1 MGKSYRIRTDVG
13 VDKNISFQ
21 LEQDFEFLEILSL
34 QISQNDVYTRNCADY
49 GVVVGR
55 IIANGGLGIPNVKVS
70 IFVPITETD
79 SLNDDIVEIYPFSQ
93 PNDRDTNGIRFNL
106 LPSIPSYGKHAVVGT
121 FPTRDEV
128 LKDPTVISVYD
139 KYYKYTVKTNESGD
153 YMILGVPLGQQTIVM
168 DLDLSDIGEFSLTPQ
183 DLIRMGRATEAQVA
197 GDRFNTST
205 NLESL
210 PQIISLTKSFEVNP
224 FWGDPSLCQAE
235 VNRVDFDLREES
247 NIDIE
252 PTAIFIGSMFSSP
265 DEFRI
270 GSPSSRTDG
279 PPSTLGRGCK
289 PKDNTGSLCTN
300 ISGPGQILAVRQTIN
315 QDSNGRPILEEYRL
329 ENSGNVIDGDGAWV
343 VEVPMNLDY
352 ITTSEDGTRIFSN
365 DPSIGIPTK
374 GKYRFKIKWQ
384 QSPNSTEQIRR
395 PYFLVPNIREYGW
408 QVSNIDP
415 IYNSNPLLFK
425 DLKSSYYFG
434 LDWSGYTDAGTI
446 SVEDEKLSNAI
457 NCIDTFY
464 EFQYNKVFTVSG
476 LIDQYKRGN
485 GRSKFIGIKDID
497 DNGCINVNNKF
508 PVNEAVKNF
517 DVIYFLF
524 GIIFQIFQII
534 FPPILV
540 IYHIIAFLWNNLAVP
555 ITIALIAI
563 SSFLSYTFFTLSAA
577 LMALFGAGLL
587 FIAPAIFFAGLA
599 ITFTILFKRITK
611 FKFGAFN
618 LSMLTYP
625 ECQGC
630 DCKPGDT
637 ISGDSEGGGTSL
649 LSPLAN
655 PALYYQNISEGYLRF
670 LNTEGGDEDG
680 EPSEDN
686 RGVQSLLLSEAVG
699 SRIFNTQKLGSYKST
714 ESQELKLPDAN
725 NDKYFAYG
733 TSLPM
738 AQRINQ
744 FNSRKKY
751 FDGLNKISVSFDNPS
766 NTTVSH
772 YDNTLSILSQ
782 APFESGTLISFV
794 NPENSFDKNYKFSS
808 NTQSDTGISGSTLLP
823 NGGQVVIKYA
833 TTQTTEVSQT
843 YNLSSGS
850 TETNYNYPADIE
862 YYQVVTAITVSDAF
876 NMIAQSGCSSC
887 RVYTL
892 KCDDSTTGQLFA
904 YFSYQSCDG
913 TIQTDNLTN
922 FYDDTAQD
930 WIGETLEVCACA
942 TPILDSGDGSV
953 VFVGPTCQVQPT
965 YNSFLKLL
973 NSSVS
978 VNYARKEGLSW
989 DLYNTS
995 YQPRKTYDG
1004 FENQYIL
1011 ILQRG
1016 VDPYSPLYKNKYGIG
1031 KILGYNNEND
1041 VTIVINSRLNIPI
1054 QKLNT
1059 NTISIQ
1065 NHNSQINIFYE
1076 SNFFRAGSGYS
1087 AFTTSNVG
1095 YYSGLDANTN
1105 WQNFESN
1112 NNRTLKSYG
1121 VDNYFNFPN
1130 NSNVKLTTSKDV
1142 NGFFDTQV
1150 NDGKYDSLEDIS
1162 GLDFYWLDVQGGT
1175 FGTAGRKPSLV
1186 ESNYI
1191 SVSLYPEFES
1201 SPLLLSNKN
1210 LNVLRTDRLPSSDF
1224 LEGSKWNGIVPVLQ
1238 QNLGF
1243 TIYEITTQYQEDF
1256 TTIAYGTGS
1265 DVVTPDINDL
1275 PGSLNVLETFSC
1287 PNMVSV
1293 SCYSGDGKT
1302 FGVKKDCQ
1310 NNDIVFDG
1318 CYRFMTKP
1326 LVGLAKDL
1334 LQFGEYG
1341 IRYRFFYALCR
1352 GVVSQTFTNNW
1363 VNGTL
1368 YMPPI
1373 QVRSIFDGNNVVRK
1387 TIYCKEFVFY
1397 NDDSNNYYMRSSPYS
1412 PSSVKGF
1419 IGKRQTPDAGKINDL
1434 NLLFPTTIMNLGP
1447 KSDIYSEISLDPT
1460 YKGFVINK
1468 LNPSSYGDTSDI
1480 LSFFII
1486 SRIINNGFI
1495 QLLLQ
1500 RVSLLGGVFTNNNI
1514 VNILF
1519 SREERRIDGDVAQ
1532 LLSIN
1537 SEQGVIKFS
1546 ADAYESYGDVDDP
1559 VQLLGNNT
1567 SGPVVGIF
1575 FSSTTEDLQ
1584 VKDFLTP
1591 GKINF
1596 RPSNVSSAV
1605 QYSYGIKSQEVP
1617 FYQWESNPPRRPFI
1631 TYLFPRLVNPTIFG
1645 SEENNWAT
1653 DTNDIFARKYQS
1665 LDRTNINS
1673 PTYFIGSNTQGDD
1686 RRARGY
1692 IYMEDNQGVITPN
1705 VGNWK
1710 NKFLVGAPYHFY
1722 FGLKTGLS
1730 SLDKFK
1736 QIYLSDE

>member
-55 IIANGGLGIPNVKVS
+55 VIANGGLGIPNVKVS

-79 SLNDDIVEIYPFSQ
+79 AINEEIVAVYPYTQ

-106 LPSIPSYGKHAVVGT
+106 LPSVPSYTKHAVVGT
-121 FPTRDEV
+121 FPTREEV
-128 LKDPTVISVYD
+128 LKDPTLVSVYD
-139 KYYKYTVKTNESGD
+139 RYYKYTVKTNESGD
-153 YMILGVPLGQQTIVM
+153 YMIFGVPLGQQTIVM

-210 PQIISLTKSFEVNP
+210 PQIVSLTKTFEVNP

-235 VNRVDFDLREES
+235 VNRVDFDLREEA

-252 PTAIFIGSMFSSP
+252 PTAIFMGSMFSSP
-265 DEFRI
+265 DEYRI
-270 GSPSSRTDG
+270 GAPSSRTDG

-300 ISGPGQILAVRQTIN
+300 IAGPGQILAVRQTIN
-315 QDSNGRPILEEYRL
+315 QDSEGRPILEEYRI
-329 ENSGNVIDGDGAWV
+329 ENSGNVIDGDGTWV

-365 DPSIGIPTK
+365 DPSVGIPTK

-395 PYFLVPNIREYGW
+395 PYYLVPNIREYGW
-408 QVSNIDP
+408 QISTIDP

-434 LDWSGYTDAGTI
+434 IDWSGYTDASTTSI
-446 SVEDEKLSNAI
+446 ENEKLFNAI

-464 EFQYNKVFTVSG
+464 ELEYNKVFTVSS
-476 LIDQYKRGN
+476 LIDQYKRGD
-485 GRSKFIGIKDID
+485 GRSKFIGVKDID

-508 PVNEAVKNF
+508 PVNDAVKNF
-517 DVIYFLF
+517 DVLYFLF
-524 GIIFQIFQII
+524 SIIFQLFQLV
-534 FPPILV
+534 FPPLLV

-555 ITIALIAI
+555 ITIALIGLL
-563 SSFLSYTFFTLSAA
+563 SFLSYAFFVAA
-577 LMALFGAGLL
+577 FIFPPPSLIFLGLGALA
-587 FIAPAIFFAGLA
+587 ASLA
-599 ITFTILFKRITK
+599 ITFTVKFRSITR

-618 LSMLTYP
+618 LPMLTYP

-637 ISGDSEGGGTSL
+637 IAGDSEGGGTSL

-655 PALYYQNISEGYLRF
+655 PALYYENISEGYLKF
-670 LNTEGGDEDG
+670 LNVEGGDEDG
-680 EPSEDN
+680 QPSEDN
-686 RGVQSLLLSEAVG
+686 RAVQSLALSEAVG
-699 SRIFNTQKLGSYKST
+699 SRIVRSQKLGQYKST
-714 ESQELKLPDAN
+714 ESTELRLPDAK

-738 AQRINQ
+738 AQRVNQ

-751 FDGLNKISVSFDNPS
+751 FDGLNRISVSFDNPS
-766 NTTVSH
+766 NATVKH
-772 YDNTLSILSQ
+772 YDNTLTVLSQ
-782 APFESGTLISFV
+782 SPFEAGTLLSFV
-794 NPENSFDKNYKFSS
+794 NPENSTDKNYTFSS
-808 NTQSDTGISGSTLLP
+808 NTQSETGISGTTLQP
-823 NGGQVVIKYA
+823 GVGSITIKYA
-833 TTQTTEVSQT
+833 TSQTTESTQI
-843 YNLSSGS
+843 YQLSSGS
-850 TETNYNYPADIE
+850 TQNNYNFPADIE

-876 NMIAQSGCSSC
+876 NLIAQPGCSSC
-887 RVYTL
+887 RKYVV
-892 KCDDSTTGQLFA
+892 KCDDSTIGQLFA
-904 YFSYQSCDG
+904 YFSYQACNG
-913 TIQTDNLTN
+913 TTQYVNLTN
-922 FYDDTAQD
+922 VYDTTAQE
-930 WIGETLEVCACA
+930 WVGETMEVCACA
-942 TPILDSGDGSV
+942 LPTLDSGDGTVS
-953 VFVGPTCQVQPT
+953 FVGATCQLQPT

-978 VNYARKEGLSW
+978 VSYARKQGLTW
-989 DLYNTS
+989 DLYGTS
-995 YQPRKTYDG
+995 YQPRTTYEG

-1016 VDPYSPLYKNKYGIG
+1016 VDPYSPLYQNKYGIG
-1031 KILGYNNEND
+1031 KILGFASEDD
-1041 VTIVINSRLNIPI
+1041 VTVTINSRINIPI
-1054 QKLNT
+1054 QKLPSGGMSVQDH
-1059 NTISIQ
+1059 TIQ
-1065 NHNSQINIFYE
+1065 ANYFYP
-1076 SNFFRAGSGYS
+1076 SKFFEPGTTYS

-1095 YYSGLDANTN
+1095 YYSGLDSNTN
-1105 WQNFESN
+1105 WQNFENSG
-1112 NNRTLKSYG
+1112 NRTLQSYG
-1121 VDNYFNFPN
+1121 VNKYFNYPS
-1130 NSNVKLTTSKDV
+1130 NSSVTLTTSKNV
-1142 NGFFDTQV
+1142 NGFFDSQI
-1150 NDGKYDSLEDIS
+1150 NDGKYDSLEDVS

-1175 FGTAGRKPSLV
+1175 FGQSGRKPSLV
-1186 ESNYI
+1186 ESNYV
-1191 SVSLYPEFES
+1191 SVSLLPQFQTT
-1201 SPLLLSNKN
+1201 PLNISDKT
-1210 LNVLRTDRLPSSDF
+1210 LNVMRTDRLPSSDF
-1224 LEGSKWNGIVPVLQ
+1224 LEGTKWNGIVPVLQ

-1256 TTIAYGTGS
+1256 STIAYGTGS
-1265 DVVTPDINDL
+1265 DVVTPDTSDI
-1275 PGSLNVLETFSC
+1275 PGNLNVLETFSC
-1287 PNMVSV
+1287 SNMVSID
-1293 SCYSGDGKT
+1293 CYSGNGKT
-1302 FGVKKDCQ
+1302 FGVKTDCQ
-1310 NNDIVFDG
+1310 NNDIVYNG

-1326 LVGLAKDL
+1326 LVGLPKDL
-1334 LQFGEYG
+1334 QGFGEYG

-1363 VNGTL
+1363 INGTM
-1368 YMPPI
+1368 YTPPI
-1373 QVRSIFDGNNVVRK
+1373 QVRSIYDGNNEVKK
-1387 TIYCKEFVFY
+1387 TIYCKEFVFF
-1397 NDDSNNYYMRSSPYS
+1397 NDDSNNYYMRSSPYN
-1412 PSSVKGF
+1412 PNSSKGF
-1419 IGKRQTPDAGKINDL
+1419 IGKRQTPNAGKINDL

-1460 YKGFVINK
+1460 YKGFVMNK

-1480 LSFFII
+1480 LTFFVI
-1486 SRIINNGFI
+1486 SRITNNLFI
-1495 QLLLQ
+1495 QLLSQ
-1500 RVSLLGGVFTNNNI
+1500 RTSGIGAISVFTNNNI
-1514 VNILF
+1514 INILF
-1519 SREERRIDGDVAQ
+1519 SREERRIDGDAAQ

-1546 ADAYESYGDVDDP
+1546 ADAYESYGGADDP
-1559 VQLLGNNT
+1559 VQLLGNNV
-1567 SGPVVGIF
+1567 SGPIMGIF

-1584 VKDFLTP
+1584 VKDYLTP
-1591 GKINF
+1591 GKIDF
-1596 RPSNVSSAV
+1596 RPSPASSAI

-1617 FYQWESNPPRRPFI
+1617 FYQWELNPPRKPLV
-1631 TYLFPRLVNPTIFG
+1631 TYLFPRLFNPTIFG

-1653 DTNDIFARKYQS
+1653 ETNDIFSKKYQS
-1665 LDRTNINS
+1665 LDRTNVVS

-1722 FGLKTGLS
+1722 FGLKTGLTA
-1730 SLDKFK
+1730 LDKFK
-1736 QIYLSDE
+1736 QKYLSDE